1 MKIPIPE
8 NESNRLDALK
18 RYSILDTTPEESFDR
33 ITRIAAAYLGVPTVL
48 VSLID
53 ETRQWFKSRYGLDAQ
68 ETPRDLAFCAYTIMS
83 DEPMVVP
90 DALLDTRF
98 KENMLV
104 TGAPHIRFY
113 AGAPLH
119 THDGFNLGTLCAI
132 DSKPRTLTDEQT
144 AIFVDL
150 ANLVIEA
157 LEFRL
162 SGEKALKEI
171 ASRKKIEG
179 QLRASEERFRDI
191 AESSSDWFWEMGPDL
206 RFTYFTESFRYIAGI
221 EPKALIGKT
230 RRELVA
236 DREDTGKWKIH
247 LADLENHRTFRSFK
261 YEIQRPDGTTQHISV
276 SGKPLFD
283 VTGTFK
289 GYRGTGTNIT
299 PQIEAERQAA
309 TAQELLVDAIESMP
323 DMMALYDSQD
333 RFVLCNK
340 KYRETLND
348 IDDML
353 VPGMPLEEILR
364 ASVKRGLVKDVQD
377 NGEEWIQTRL
387 SRLRNPHDP
396 VLHQQRNGRWV
407 LTYDNK
413 TKDGGTL
420 IHRADVTELIQ
431 IQEKLRTAKE
441 EADLA
446 SRTKSEFL
454 ANMSHELRTPLN
466 AIIGFS
472 DSIRH
477 EIYGPLGNEKYKGY
491 LEDIFRS
498 GTYLLDL
505 INDILDVSVIEAGK
519 LELYEKELDIPRLME
534 SVIRLVRPR
543 AESSGVRLINNIQE
557 PIPSLRADSRRVK
570 QIFLNLLT
578 NAIKFS
584 PRGSTIILAATNDED
599 GALKIFV
606 SDNGIGMSK
615 EEIDLAMEPFGRAN
629 HAYIRNIEGTG
640 LGLPL
645 CNSLIKAHGG
655 SLGIQSIPEKGT
667 TVTVLFSPERVIRD

>member
-1 MKIPIPE
+1 MKIPVPE
-8 NESNRLDALK
+8 NERNRLEALK
-18 RYSILDTTPEESFDR
+18 QYSILDTAPEESFDR
-33 ITRIAAAYLGVPTVL
+33 ITRIAAAYLGVPIVL
-48 VSLID
+48 ISLID

-68 ETPRDLAFCAYTIMS
+68 ETPRHLAFCTYTIMS

-90 DALLDTRF
+90 NALLDARF
-98 KENMLV
+98 KENSLV

-132 DSKPRTLTDEQT
+132 DSKPRTLTDEQMS
-144 AIFVDL
+144 IFVDL

-162 SGEKALKEI
+162 SGERALKEI
-171 ASRKKIEG
+171 AFRKKMED
-179 QLRASEERFRDI
+179 QLRVSEERFRDI

-221 EPKALIGKT
+221 DPKALIGKT
-230 RRELVA
+230 RRELAA
-236 DREDTGKWKIH
+236 DREYPEKWKKH
-247 LADLENHRTFRSFK
+247 LDDLENHRSFRGFK
-261 YEIQRPDGTTQHISV
+261 YEIRRPDGTTQHVSI

-283 VTGTFK
+283 ATGAFG

-309 TAQELLVDAIESMP
+309 TARELLVDAIESMP
-323 DMMALYDSQD
+323 DMMALYDAQD

-340 KYRETLND
+340 KYRETLSD

-353 VPGMPLEEILR
+353 VPGMPLVEILR
-364 ASVKRGLVKDVQD
+364 ASVKRGLVKEVQD
-377 NGEEWIQTRL
+377 NGEKWIQARL
-387 SRLRNPHDP
+387 SRLRNPQDP
-396 VLHQQRNGRWV
+396 ILHQQRNGRWV

-446 SRTKSEFL
+446 SRAKSEFL

-472 DSIRH
+472 DSIKH
-477 EIYGPLGNEKYKGY
+477 EIYGPLGNAKYKEY

-498 GTYLLDL
+498 GTHLLEL
-505 INDILDVSVIEAGK
+505 INDILDVSTIEADK
-519 LELYEKELDIPRLME
+519 LQLQEKELSIPKLME
-534 SVIRLVRPR
+534 SVVRLVSSQ
-543 AESSGVRLINNIQE
+543 AEAGGVRLINNIQA
-557 PIPSLRADSRRVK
+557 PLPDLRADPRRVK

-578 NAIKFS
+578 NAIKYS
-584 PRGSTIILAATNDED
+584 PKGGDVTLAAANDED
-599 GALKIFV
+599 GVLRISV
-606 SDNGIGMSK
+606 SDHGIGMSK
-615 EEIDLAMEPFGRAN
+615 EEADLAMKPFGRAN
-629 HAYIRNIEGTG
+629 DAYIRNIEGTG

-645 CNSLIKAHGG
+645 CNGLIKAHGG
-655 SLGIQSIPEKGT
+655 RLEIQSIPKKGT
-667 TVTVLFSPERVIRD
+667 TVTVVFPPERVIRS